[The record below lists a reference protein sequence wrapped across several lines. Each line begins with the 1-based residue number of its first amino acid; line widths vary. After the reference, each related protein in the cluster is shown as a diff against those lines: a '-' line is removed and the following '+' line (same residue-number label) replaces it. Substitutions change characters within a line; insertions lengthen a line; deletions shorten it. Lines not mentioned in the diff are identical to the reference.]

1 MAKRMLSQKMNWYM
15 AGSSY
20 RKCPLHIGR
29 LLGIKTWKEIIE
41 SVSSK
46 EIDQ

>member
-1 MAKRMLSQKMNWYM
+1 MFASMAKGMLSEKMSWYM

-20 RKCPLHIGR
+20 RKCPLHIGP
-29 LLGIKTWKEIIE
+29 LLGIKTWKERVE

-46 EIDQ
+46 